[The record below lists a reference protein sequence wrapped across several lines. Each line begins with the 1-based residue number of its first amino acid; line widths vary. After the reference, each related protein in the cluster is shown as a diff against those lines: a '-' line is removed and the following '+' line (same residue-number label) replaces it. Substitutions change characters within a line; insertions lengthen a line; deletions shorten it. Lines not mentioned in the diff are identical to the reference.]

1 MYLKKIFKQHD
12 EIISLD
18 FLIKADIGFFILILR
33 PLLALNML
41 IACSFSLNQLDYDNG
56 KDEGKLKMNLKNEEV
71 HCANLFI

>member
-41 IACSFSLNQLDYDNG
+41 IACSFSLNQLDYG
-56 KDEGKLKMNLKNEEV
+56 
-71 HCANLFI
+71 